1 MNQIVEP
8 RPQRLPFAREYGKA
22 RLVEPARSG
31 YLFLAAEVD
40 AHPPFL
46 WASRNKRHLIEDCA
60 SWCARVA
67 RDPGVLELAAF
78 QAILIPPFGDTTFL
92 RLRRNEFHRAR
103 FDLALLIETDSVE
116 RAVWE
121 HTAGW
126 FQQETGLDNSTVLMP
141 ARADLSEYTLINHCR

>member
-1 MNQIVEP
+1 MNQIVEH
-8 RPQRLPFAREYGKA
+8 RLQRLPFAREYGKA

-67 RDPGVLELAAF
+67 RDPGVLEAAAF
-78 QAILIPPFGDTTFL
+78 QA
-92 RLRRNEFHRAR
+92 
-103 FDLALLIETDSVE
+103 
-116 RAVWE
+116 
-121 HTAGW
+121 
-126 FQQETGLDNSTVLMP
+126 
-141 ARADLSEYTLINHCR
+141 